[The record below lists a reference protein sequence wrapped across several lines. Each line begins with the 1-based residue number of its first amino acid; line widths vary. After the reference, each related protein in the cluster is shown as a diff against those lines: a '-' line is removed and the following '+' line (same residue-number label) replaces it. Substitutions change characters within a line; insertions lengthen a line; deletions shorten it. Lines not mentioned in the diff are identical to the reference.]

1 MARHFALRA
10 YRQTI
15 TLANTSQRI
24 FISALTTQGYQ
35 RFTESFRLFSDGG
48 NTGVLAVG
56 GPTVTVNTNQVTDG
70 EPISA
75 GSFTSAGVEPKVA
88 SVPTEI
94 DLQEQYVV
102 GTVAGDEFYVTY
114 LGLVD

>member
-1 MARHFALRA
+1 MA
-10 YRQTI
+10 I
-15 TLANTSQRI
+15 
-24 FISALTTQGYQ
+24 
-35 RFTESFRLFSDGG
+35 
-48 NTGVLAVG
+48 G

-75 GSFTSAGVEPKVA
+75 GSFSSVGVEPKVA

-94 DLQEQYVV
+94 DLQAQYIV